1 LVRGKINLASLPQAA
16 RELLEG
22 KNFAFLA
29 TLNKD
34 GSPQVTPT
42 WVGTDGKNVL
52 INVATYRQKFKNV
65 SRDPR
70 VAVTVID
77 MKDPYKGVIIRGKVA
92 SITRGR
98 EAEDQDDELA
108 IKYTGHKHNRKPNT
122 QRALLK
128 IEPTSVVETD

>member
-1 LVRGKINLASLPQAA
+1 LASLSQSA
-16 RELLEG
+16 RKLLEE
-22 KNFAFLA
+22 KNFAFLG

-52 INVATYRQKFKNV
+52 INVATHRQKFKNV

-70 VAVTVID
+70 VAVAVVD
-77 MKDPYKGVIIRGKVA
+77 MKDPYKGIIIRGKVA
-92 SITRGR
+92 SIVRGK

-108 IKYTGHKHNRKPNT
+108 IKYLGHKQNRKPNT
-122 QRALLK
+122 HRAVLK
-128 IEPTSVVETD
+128 IEPSKIVETD

>member
-1 LVRGKINLASLPQAA
+1 MVSLPQVA
-16 RELLEG
+16 RKLLEE

-65 SRDPR
+65 LRDPR

-77 MKDPYKGVIIRGKVA
+77 MKDPYKGIIIRGKVT
-92 SITRGR
+92 SIIKGK
-98 EAEDQDDELA
+98 EAEEQDDELS
-108 IKYTGHKHNRKPNT
+108 IKYTGHKHNRKPDT
-122 QRALLK
+122 QRAVLV
-128 IEPTSVVETD
+128 IEPSKVVETD

>member
-1 LVRGKINLASLPQAA
+1 MVTLSQATK
-16 RELLEG
+16 RLLEE

-42 WVGTDGKNVL
+42 WVGTDGKNIL

-70 VAVTVID
+70 VAVTVVD
-77 MKDPYKGVIIRGKVA
+77 MKDPYKGVIIRGKVV
-92 SITRGR
+92 SIVRGK

-108 IKYTGHKHNRKPNT
+108 IKYRGHKQNRRPNV
-122 QRALLK
+122 QRALLV
-128 IEPTSVVETD
+128 IEPSKIVETD

>member
-1 LVRGKINLASLPQAA
+1 LASLPQVA
-16 RELLEG
+16 RKLLEE

-77 MKDPYKGVIIRGKVA
+77 MKDPYKGVIIRGRVA
-92 SITRGR
+92 SIVRGK

-108 IKYTGHKHNRKPNT
+108 IKYTGHKHVRKPNT
-122 QRALLK
+122 ERAVLK
-128 IEPTSVVETD
+128 IEPSKVVETD

>member
-1 LVRGKINLASLPQAA
+1 MASLPPAA
-16 RELLEG
+16 KKLLEE

-70 VAVTVID
+70 VAVTVVD
-77 MKDPYKGVIIRGKVA
+77 MKDPYKGVIIRGRVT
-92 SITRGR
+92 SIVRGK
-98 EAEDQDDELA
+98 EAEDQDDDLA
-108 IKYTGHKHNRKPNT
+108 MKYTGHKHNRKPNT
-122 QRALLK
+122 ERAVLK
-128 IEPTSVVETD
+128 IEPSKVVETD

>member
-1 LVRGKINLASLPQAA
+1 LASLTEQA
-16 RELLEG
+16 RKLLEE

-29 TLNKD
+29 TLNED

-77 MKDPYKGVIIRGKVA
+77 MKDPYKGVIISGKVA
-92 SITRGR
+92 SIVRGK

-108 IKYTGHKHNRKPNT
+108 IKYTGRHKQNKRPNA
-122 QRALLK
+122 QRAVLV
-128 IEPTSVVETD
+128 IEPSKVVETD